1 MEYKELYLPNH
12 HRAKTNGCVDEHIII
27 AERKLGRELKKGE
40 VVHHKDE
47 NKRNNDPENLMVFTS
62 NSAHIAF
69 HRGGKLIELSDG
81 TYDCEKL
88 PVRYCEMCGKMLM
101 TKRSKMCPKCD
112 HIKKRKCVWPTREE
126 LEKDVIELKS
136 NLAISK
142 KYGVSDKT
150 VAKWKARILFAP
162 VVYK

>member
-1 MEYKELYLPNH
+1 
-12 HRAKTNGCVDEHIII
+12 
-27 AERKLGRELKKGE
+27 
-40 VVHHKDE
+40 
-47 NKRNNDPENLMVFTS
+47 MVFTS
-62 NSAHIAF
+62 NSAHVAF

-88 PVRYCEMCGKMLM
+88 PVRYCEMCGKKLR
-101 TKRSKMCPKCD
+101 TKRAKMCQVCD
-112 HIKKRKCVWPTREE
+112 HIKQRRCVWPTREE

-150 VAKWKARILFAP
+150 VAKWKERILFAP